1 MRTVQNPQ
9 MSIGQVDIAGIKL
22 DPKSRD
28 DIPAILVGL
37 QHIYMTPA
45 LHDSVFEILQQII
58 PKRSGEG
65 LTDKELNEDV
75 SSSLGRPGMEQ
86 WKILVLGVLRL
97 GLNTDYDRIHE
108 LANNHTTIRQ
118 MLGHSDWCDETQY
131 SLQAIKD
138 NLMLFTPE
146 ILDQINQEVIKAGH
160 SLVKKSHDV
169 GQTGKNKDLTS
180 QDEKPV
186 SDKLRGRCD
195 SFVLETNI
203 HFPTDLSL
211 LWDATR
217 KAITESA
224 RLAENYEIPGWR
236 QFSYNLKQLK
246 KLYRRIQIIKHST
259 SQDETK
265 KLEREEQIK
274 EECTNYIEM
283 AEKWITRT
291 EQLIEQLKDRGILAE
306 YDVIQLNQYQT
317 YAHLFIDQINRR
329 VILDEK
335 IPHSE
340 KVFSIFE
347 PHTEWISK
355 GKAGVPV
362 ELGLRVC
369 IMEDQH
375 QFILH
380 SKVMERLTDDKIAI
394 EMVTETKERFAE
406 LAVVSFDK
414 GFHRKTN
421 QKELKELLEQVI
433 LPKKGRL
440 SETDKLREGNDE
452 FKKLRNHHS
461 GVESAINGLE
471 QGGLDVCPDHGIDGF
486 KRYVSLAVL
495 SRNIKRLGAIIRK
508 QAQEKEDRKRGQYKR
523 SA

>member
-1 MRTVQNPQ
+1 MRIVHNPQ
-9 MSIGQVDIAGIKL
+9 MSFGQIDVADIKL

-28 DIPAILVGL
+28 DIPTILVGL
-37 QHIYMTPA
+37 QHIYTTPK
-45 LHDSVFEILQQII
+45 LHESVFDILQQII
-58 PKRSGEG
+58 PKRNGEG
-65 LTDKELNEDV
+65 LTDECLNENV
-75 SSSLGRPGMEQ
+75 SCKLGRPGMEQ
-86 WKILVLGVLRL
+86 WKILVFGTLRL
-97 GLNTDYDRIHE
+97 GLNTDFDRLHD

-118 MLGHSDWCDETQY
+118 MLGHSDWFDDTEY
-131 SLQAIKD
+131 SLQTIKD

-146 ILDQINQEVIKAGH
+146 INDQINQEVIKAGH
-160 SLVKKSHDV
+160 HLIKNNGTTGNNKS
-169 GQTGKNKDLTS
+169 S
-180 QDEKPV
+180 V

-224 RLAENYEIPGWR
+224 HLAENYEISGWR

-259 SQDETK
+259 SKDETK
-265 KLEREEQIK
+265 KVEREEQIK

-283 AEKWITRT
+283 AEKWITRS
-291 EQLIEQLKDRGILAE
+291 EQLIEQLKDKGILAE

-380 SKVMERLTDDKIAI
+380 SKVMEQLTDDKIAI

-406 LAVVSFDK
+406 LAVASFDK
-414 GFHRKTN
+414 GFHSKTN

-440 SETDKLREGNDE
+440 SEADKLREGNDE